1 MAIQSKSKD
10 KLLVLK
16 EPVTKEMTSGLS
28 VVGSA
33 IAATAT
39 HTVPVY
45 DEDGNLLGHMALFD
59 TADLT

>member
-1 MAIQSKSKD
+1 
-10 KLLVLK
+10 
-16 EPVTKEMTSGLS
+16 MTSGLS